1 MILSRLYLLFLTV
14 QSIIPDTIIPRFEKT
29 VSELHSQL
37 EARDQSMSPI
47 THLRPQYPLI
57 RSTDPTR
64 QTRIMAILNLTPDS
78 FSDGGLH
85 DPSDPAALAETINN
99 LVSQGASI
107 IDIGGQ
113 STRPGA
119 TEVSSAEELA
129 RILPAI
135 KLIRENPALDSTVIS
150 VDTFLPSVAKQAI
163 EAGADIINDISG
175 GQLSDNKLLKVVA
188 DARKSIVLMHMRG
201 DPSTMNSKAHY
212 PSGVVEEVGKELK
225 DRVNAA
231 SAAGIPRWRI
241 ILDPGIGFAK
251 NGQQNLTLL
260 RDLTRLRAT
269 PALEGYSWLLGT
281 SRKAFIGRIT
291 DAKQPRERVMGT
303 AATVTASIAGGADI
317 VRVHDVEEMRQVAA
331 MSDAIYRNPS

>member
-1 MILSRLYLLFLTV
+1 MTLPCLSLLVLTV
-14 QSIIPDTIIPRFEKT
+14 DSIIPDTIIPRFENT

-85 DPSDPAALAETINN
+85 DPSDTAGLAETIND
-99 LVSQGASI
+99 LVSRGASI

-119 TEVSSAEELA
+119 TEVSSSEELA

-135 KLIRENPALDSTVIS
+135 KLIRGNPAFDSTVIS

-175 GQLSDNKLLKVVA
+175 GQLSDDKLLKVVA

-201 DPSTMNSKAHY
+201 DPSTMNQKANY
-212 PSGVVEEVGKELK
+212 PSGVIEEVGKELK

-231 SAAGIPRWRI
+231 LAAGIPRWRI

-251 NGQQNLTLL
+251 NAQQNLVLL
-260 RDLTRLRAT
+260 RDLAKLRT
-269 PALEGYSWLLGT
+269 PGLEGYSWLLGT

-291 DAKQPRERVMGT
+291 GATQAKERVMGT